1 MRLTTQEQELQHE
14 LCLRLRSKNI
24 PVLEQAHGGLLAVT
38 NTGQRKCDADRIAA
52 GLDHIAAVWRDG
64 ETRYFPLR
72 THRNRWETQADQWN
86 LRRWHWTPM
95 AMYLEAEVDP
105 CHDARI
111 RGSSVMIWSTA
122 QNPDTTNP
130 VWQSDCDSEKDA
142 EDKIREFLLTQQGQR
157 SRRDVARKSAKCHWP
172 TVRDQLLQLG
182 YTITAQE
189 KLESGNLDLEPG
201 DWLGTS
207 GRVSQRE
214 AEQVLVKAGFVSI
227 SLETET
233 GMIVWAPDRS
243 SPGSRD
249 RNRMARNILMAAP
262 RGC

>member
-1 MRLTTQEQELQHE
+1 MRLTTQEQGLQHE
-14 LCLRLRSKNI
+14 LSLRLRSENV
-24 PVLEQAHGGLLAVT
+24 PVLEQAHGGLLTVT
-38 NTGQRKCDADRIAA
+38 NTAKRQNLADSIAA
-52 GLDHIAAVWRDG
+52 NLGHIAGVWRDG

-72 THRNRWETQADQWN
+72 TGRNKWETPADQWN
-86 LRRWHWTPM
+86 LRRWHWLPL
-95 AMYLEAEVDP
+95 AMHLEAEVDP

-111 RGSSVMIWSTA
+111 KGSRVMVWSTA
-122 QNPDTTNP
+122 QNPDITDP
-130 VWQSDCDSEKDA
+130 VWQSDCDSERDA
-142 EDKIREFLLTQQGQR
+142 EERIREFLLSQQGQL
-157 SRRDVARKSAKCHWP
+157 SRRHMAKEAAKRHWP

-201 DWLGTS
+201 DWLDTS

-214 AEQVLVKAGFVSI
+214 AETVLVKAGFVSI
-227 SLETET
+227 SLERES
-233 GMIVWAPDRS
+233 GMIVWVPDRPN
-243 SPGSRD
+243 PGSRD